1 MKQNIQNRIDSIKA
15 LSTSMKFDSN
25 NITINRTTEDSL
37 SKSIRNKREADIFHN
52 ELISA
57 IRRAKR

>member
-15 LSTSMKFDSN
+15 LSTSMKLHN
-25 NITINRTTEDSL
+25 NNTAVNRNSEDSL
-37 SKSIRNKREADIFHN
+37 SKSIRNKREADIFQN
-52 ELISA
+52 ELASA

>member
-15 LSTSMKFDSN
+15 LSTSMKLHN
-25 NITINRTTEDSL
+25 NNTAVNRNSEDSL

-52 ELISA
+52 ELASA